1 MIQSNSSKRLP
12 TFSSSDAS
20 GKAYELELVYCP
32 FGCPDTPRVFEHVVV
47 TAAIIVGFLFGSYLL
62 HVLPSQTSMLMASL
76 PCSCS
81 LEQRAQAES
90 LHSAICHR
98 VLAYARNESQM
109 PAELNALSE
118 AMASV

>member
-1 MIQSNSSKRLP
+1 MLWLL
-12 TFSSSDAS
+12 FA
-20 GKAYELELVYCP
+20 LELVLCP
-32 FGCPDTPRVFEHVVV
+32 FGCPDTARVSEQIVG
-47 TAAIIVGFLFGSYLL
+47 TAAMIFGFLFGSYLL
-62 HVLPSQTSMLMASL
+62 HVLPTQTSMLMASL
-76 PCSCS
+76 PCSRS